1 MTLKETNV
9 KKKKR
14 EERRR
19 RRGFT
24 ARRKE

>member
-14 EERRR
+14 EERMR

>member
-19 RRGFT
+19 GFT